1 VVFGEG
7 RRELREWRKRSRTE
21 IANACSKRYNRFWRR
36 GGVVGVEEKEGGG
49 GVERTDGG
57 GGPRE
62 KVDEGL
68 KKRRK

>member
-1 VVFGEG
+1 
-7 RRELREWRKRSRTE
+7 
-21 IANACSKRYNRFWRR
+21 
-36 GGVVGVEEKEGGG
+36 VVGVEEKEGGG

>member
-1 VVFGEG
+1 MRAEG
-7 RRELREWRKRSRTE
+7 AEEAKQDGDSERLLQTVQPFLEE
-21 IANACSKRYNRFWRR
+21 